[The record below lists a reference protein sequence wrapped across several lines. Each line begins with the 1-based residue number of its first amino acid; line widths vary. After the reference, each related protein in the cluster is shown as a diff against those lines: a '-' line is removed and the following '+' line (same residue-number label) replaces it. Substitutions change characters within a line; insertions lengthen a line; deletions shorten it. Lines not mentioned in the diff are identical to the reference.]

1 MKIFE
6 QIKPI
11 EINFQDE
18 QILVN
23 QHISLLDKRVF
34 VNICVEKY
42 FIKDEV
48 AEEIIGTSDFEK
60 DNSYFYCIIK
70 YMTNIEISDDMIMSD
85 LYDNIVGSGLY
96 DLIYDAIPYNIRSD
110 INRKI
115 EDSIDDIKYKIEEK
129 NSIKNIIVDAIQAL
143 ISKIPSEKELQKII
157 KKAKKE
163 FESFDPNKMQ
173 AVQEMLKVVK

>member
-18 QILVN
+18 KILIN
-23 QHISLLDKRVF
+23 QNIKLLDKRVF
-34 VNICVEKY
+34 VDLCVDNY

-48 AEEIIGTSDFEK
+48 TGEIISTSDFDK
-60 DNSYFYCIIK
+60 DTTYFYCIIK
-70 YMTNIEISDDMIMSD
+70 YMTNMEIPDDMILSD

-96 DLIYDAIPYNIRSD
+96 NLIYDVIPYNIKSD

-129 NSIKNIIVDAIQAL
+129 NSIKNIIVDAIQTL

>member
-129 NSIKNIIVDAIQAL
+129 NSIKNIIVDAIQTL

>member
-115 EDSIDDIKYKIEEK
+115 EDSIDDIKYKIKEK
-129 NSIKNIIVDAIQAL
+129 NSIKNIIFDAIQN
-143 ISKIPSEKELQKII
+143 ISKMIPDEKEIQKLM
-157 KKAKKE
+157 KKVKKE
-163 FESFDPNKMQ
+163 FDNFNPNKMQ
-173 AVQEMLKVVK
+173 AMNDMIKAAK